1 LILQVLASF
10 VGKGDLTEDQAVSI
24 VKMAFF
30 ENANR
35 IYMLGLQPDVS
46 ILSPQS

>member
-1 LILQVLASF
+1 MIYEVLAGF
-10 VGKGDLTEDQAVSI
+10 VSKRDITEDQAVSI

-35 IYMLGLQPDVS
+35 IYMLGLQPNVS
-46 ILSPQS
+46 ILSLQS